1 LESDLQDGVMKAI
14 NQTIVGREFFI
25 DTLMEN
31 IATVLEE
38 GIDRDVA
45 DIDLQLEEM
54 QNELVAR

>member
-1 LESDLQDGVMKAI
+1 MQDGVMKAI